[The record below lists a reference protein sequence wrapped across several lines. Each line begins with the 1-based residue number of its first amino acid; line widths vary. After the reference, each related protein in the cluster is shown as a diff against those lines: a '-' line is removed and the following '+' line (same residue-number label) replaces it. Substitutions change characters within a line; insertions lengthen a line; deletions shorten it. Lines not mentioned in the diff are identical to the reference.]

1 MNLDEA
7 TAERVRHILGSP
19 VVRARAVTDRGY
31 APNQRWVVRTGAGH
45 SAFVKVARE
54 PLTAS
59 WLRAEHAVYSRL
71 SAAFLPELLGWDD
84 DGAEPLLVLEDLTG
98 ATWPP
103 PWTRD
108 SVDAVL
114 DTLDEVHATPLDL
127 PKIDTDHQAADGWPV
142 VAEDP
147 GPFLSLGLCSPAWLD
162 RALPVLLE
170 AATPEAL
177 TGTATLHLDVR
188 SDNLC
193 LRGGAAVLFDWNHA
207 ALGDPQVDVAF
218 WLPSLHAEGGPRPE
232 DVLDLDP
239 AMPAIATGFYAARAG
254 LPVIPTAPRVRVVQ
268 RTQVGTAL
276 PWAARVLDL
285 PPPDGDPA

>member
-1 MNLDEA
+1 MNLDGA
-7 TAERVRHILGSP
+7 TAERVRRILGSP

-31 APNQRWVVRTGAGH
+31 APNQRWVVRTGAGR
-45 SAFVKVARE
+45 SAFVKVARA

-59 WLRAEHAVYSRL
+59 WLRAEHAVYSGL

-114 DTLDEVHATPLDL
+114 RTLDEVHATPLDL
-127 PKIDTDHQAADGWPV
+127 PKIDTDHHAADGWPV

-207 ALGDPQVDVAF
+207 ALGNPQLDVAF

-239 AMPAIATGFYAARAG
+239 AMAALVAGLFAARAG
-254 LPVIPTAPRVRVVQ
+254 LPPIPTAPRVRVVQ
-268 RTQVGTAL
+268 RAQLGTAL
-276 PWAARVLDL
+276 PWVVRVLDL
-285 PPPDGDPA
+285 PPPDGRPA